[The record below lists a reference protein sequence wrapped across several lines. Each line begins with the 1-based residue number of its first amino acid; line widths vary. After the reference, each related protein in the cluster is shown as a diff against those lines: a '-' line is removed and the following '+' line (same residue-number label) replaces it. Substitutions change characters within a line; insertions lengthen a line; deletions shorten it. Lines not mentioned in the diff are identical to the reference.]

1 MAAEPCGPIK
11 EREKRA
17 VFNLDMA
24 TSDHLVEVVMPPG
37 TEEVL
42 IGQEILEQEGLTEE
56 GLITE
61 PVLGIRMLMSSR
73 VCVCVCVH
81 LCARLCTC
89 VCVCVCVCMW
99 LQVIDGNDMFVHVSF
114 TLPGAH
120 CRPLYPTKPS
130 LPLTT
135 WLQRTH

>member
-1 MAAEPCGPIK
+1 MCISCTKTEGYIGGSRTCGLIK

-17 VFNLDMA
+17 VFHLGMA

-73 VCVCVCVH
+73 VCVCVCVCV
-81 LCARLCTC
+81 CAYACVCICVCVCMRACMYVCVFMCMC
-89 VCVCVCVCMW
+89 VCVCV
-99 LQVIDGNDMFVHVSF
+99 
-114 TLPGAH
+114 
-120 CRPLYPTKPS
+120 
-130 LPLTT
+130 
-135 WLQRTH
+135 